1 MLGINVEREEPTIVP
16 PAEDTTKKGTLYFLS
31 NLDYNF
37 PCKVRS
43 VYLFKP
49 SKNIEGNVEG
59 EVLVEVIK
67 NALSKALVIYYPVAG
82 RLTFDSE
89 GRMAV
94 DCTDEGAVFV
104 EAEAGCTL
112 EEIGDDTVS
121 MGDLVYDVP
130 AAKHIM
136 DMPPLAVQVTKFSC
150 GGFAMGICVNHLV
163 FDGQTGMDFIN
174 SWGEIA
180 RGLSLK
186 VPPFFDRSILKG
198 RNPPKIEFDHQEFLE
213 IEDIPHVYDLYN
225 EAIIYKSFGFD
236 TVKLEKLK
244 ATATEDG
251 AVVRCS
257 TFEALSGFIWK
268 SRTQALKIPHD
279 QKIKLLL
286 VVDGRSKFDP
296 PLPENYFGNGVVI
309 VSCLT
314 TAGKFKRT
322 NGKTTIIR
330 GGTSPGDDSIGYR
343 LLHQVD
349 NRLLGSNKSK
359 AFLGRKPDHCF
370 LVSTVFRYHRLR
382 MGTTLSC
389 RKSDLPGL
397 YGIGDI
403 HGSSEREEKHQC
415 ASGFSCFCHEGLSR
429 THPTNLVARDM
440 IERLE

>member
-1 MLGINVEREEPTIVP
+1 MFGINVERGEPTIVP

-59 EVLVEVIK
+59 EVVEVIK
-67 NALSKALVIYYPVAG
+67 NALSKALVIYCPVAG

-104 EAEAGCTL
+104 EAEAGCTI
-112 EEIGDDTVS
+112 EEIGDDT
-121 MGDLVYDVP
+121 
-130 AAKHIM
+130 
-136 DMPPLAVQVTKFSC
+136 VTKFSC

-174 SWGEIA
+174 SWGKIA

-186 VPPFFDRSILKG
+186 VPPFLDRSILNA
-198 RNPPKIEFDHQEFLE
+198 RNPPEIEFDHQEFLE
-213 IEDIPHVYDLYN
+213 IEDIPRTYDHYN
-225 EAIIYKSFGFD
+225 EDIIYKSFGFD
-236 TVKLEKLK
+236 TLKLEKLK
-244 ATATEDG
+244 AAATEDG
-251 AVVRCS
+251 AVVR
-257 TFEALSGFIWK
+257 
-268 SRTQALKIPHD
+268 
-279 QKIKLLL
+279 
-286 VVDGRSKFDP
+286 
-296 PLPENYFGNGVVI
+296 
-309 VSCLT
+309 
-314 TAGKFKRT
+314 RT
-322 NGKTTIIR
+322 NGKATIIR

-359 AFLGRKPDHCF
+359 AFLGRKPDHCY

-382 MGTTLSC
+382 LGTTLSC
-389 RKSDLPGL
+389 RKSDLPGH

-403 HGSSEREEKHQC
+403 HDSSEREEKHQC
-415 ASGFSCFCHEGLSR
+415 ASGFSSFCHEEQLQNLEQLQSR
-429 THPTNLVARDM
+429 AKQLAYG
-440 IERLE
+440 

>member
-1 MLGINVEREEPTIVP
+1 MFGINVERGEPTIVP

-37 PCKVRS
+37 PCKVRT

-49 SKNIEGNVEG
+49 SKKEGNGEG
-59 EVLVEVIK
+59 EVVEVIK
-67 NALSKALVIYYPVAG
+67 NALSKALVIFYPVAG

-104 EAEAGCTL
+104 EAEAGCTIDD
-112 EEIGDDTVS
+112 IGDDTVS

-136 DMPPLAVQVTKFSC
+136 EMPPLAVQVTKFSC

-174 SWGEIA
+174 SWGKIA

-186 VPPFFDRSILKG
+186 VPQFLDRSILKA

-213 IEDIPHVYDLYN
+213 IEDIPRTNDLYN
-225 EAIIYKSFGFD
+225 EEIIYKSFGFD

-244 ATATEDG
+244 AAATEDG

-286 VVDGRSKFDP
+286 VVDGRSKLDP
-296 PLPENYFGNGVVI
+296 PLPENYFGNAVVI
-309 VSCLT
+309 VGCLT
-314 TAGKFKRT
+314 TAGELTEKPLSYAVGLVQETIQSVTDCYIKSTIDYLEVTRAKPSLAGSLIIASWCRLSFDTTDFGWGRPYLAGRVTFPACMESAIFMAHPEEKR
-322 NGKTTIIR
+322 
-330 GGTSPGDDSIGYR
+330 SIN
-343 LLHQVD
+343 V
-349 NRLLGSNKSK
+349 LLGFPASAMKV
-359 AFLGRKPDHCF
+359 FQE
-370 LVSTVFRYHRLR
+370 LVQ
-382 MGTTLSC
+382 
-389 RKSDLPGL
+389 
-397 YGIGDI
+397 I
-403 HGSSEREEKHQC
+403 
-415 ASGFSCFCHEGLSR
+415 
-429 THPTNLVARDM
+429 
-440 IERLE
+440 

>member
-1 MLGINVEREEPTIVP
+1 MFGINVERGEPTIVP
-16 PAEDTTKKGTLYFLS
+16 PAEDTTKRGTLYFLS

-59 EVLVEVIK
+59 EVVEVIK
-67 NALSKALVIYYPVAG
+67 NALSKALVIYCPVAG

-104 EAEAGCTL
+104 EAEAGCTI

-121 MGDLVYDVP
+121 MGDL
-130 AAKHIM
+130 
-136 DMPPLAVQVTKFSC
+136 VTKFSC

-174 SWGEIA
+174 SWGKIA

-186 VPPFFDRSILKG
+186 VPPFLDRSILNA
-198 RNPPKIEFDHQEFLE
+198 RNPPEIEFDHQEFLE
-213 IEDIPHVYDLYN
+213 IEDIPRTNDLYN
-225 EAIIYKSFGFD
+225 EEIIYKSFGFD

-244 ATATEDG
+244 AAATEDG

-309 VSCLT
+309 LCLYYCIS
-314 TAGKFKRT
+314 TAGELTEKPLSYAVGLVQETIQSVTDCYIKSTIDYLEVTRAKPSLAGSLIIASWCRLSFDTTDFGWGRPYLAGKVTFPACMESAIFMAHPKEKR
-322 NGKTTIIR
+322 
-330 GGTSPGDDSIGYR
+330 SIN
-343 LLHQVD
+343 V
-349 NRLLGSNKSK
+349 LLGFPASAMK
-359 AFLGRKPDHCF
+359 
-370 LVSTVFRYHRLR
+370 VFQELI
-382 MGTTLSC
+382 LQ
-389 RKSDLPGL
+389 
-397 YGIGDI
+397 I
-403 HGSSEREEKHQC
+403 
-415 ASGFSCFCHEGLSR
+415 
-429 THPTNLVARDM
+429 
-440 IERLE
+440 

>member
-1 MLGINVEREEPTIVP
+1 MFGINVERGEPTIVP

-59 EVLVEVIK
+59 EVVEVIK
-67 NALSKALVIYYPVAG
+67 NALSKALVIYCPVAG

-104 EAEAGCTL
+104 EAEAGCTI

-174 SWGEIA
+174 SWGKIA
-180 RGLSLK
+180 RGLSLM
-186 VPPFFDRSILKG
+186 VPPFLDRSILNA
-198 RNPPKIEFDHQEFLE
+198 RNPPEIEFDHQEFLE
-213 IEDIPHVYDLYN
+213 IEDIPRTYDLYN
-225 EAIIYKSFGFD
+225 EDIIYKSFGFD
-236 TVKLEKLK
+236 TLKLEKLK
-244 ATATEDG
+244 AAATEDG

-314 TAGKFKRT
+314 TAGELTEKPLSYAVGLVQETIQSVTDCYIKSTIDYLEVTRAKPSLAGSLIIASWCRLSFDTTDFGWGRPYLAGKVTFPACMESAIFMAHPKEKR
-322 NGKTTIIR
+322 
-330 GGTSPGDDSIGYR
+330 SIN
-343 LLHQVD
+343 V
-349 NRLLGSNKSK
+349 LLGFPASAMK
-359 AFLGRKPDHCF
+359 
-370 LVSTVFRYHRLR
+370 VFQELI
-382 MGTTLSC
+382 LQ
-389 RKSDLPGL
+389 
-397 YGIGDI
+397 I
-403 HGSSEREEKHQC
+403 
-415 ASGFSCFCHEGLSR
+415 
-429 THPTNLVARDM
+429 
-440 IERLE
+440 